1 MATKRQVFKGINAQY
16 FSPTVSLGQEQQVQ
30 ASSYGN
36 LAQNIDRTLRFAIG
50 KVEKESEI
58 AAYEY
63 AASNPL
69 TVSQYLNA
77 DPTERSKLL
86 PKGTNKYKSVLRNAQ
101 VNFMATDM
109 AMSASK
115 DISDLEME
123 ATTYEMPSEQFEERL
138 NAIVNGYTKAF
149 LDIDAE
155 GAITVKAKLAT
166 MAHSSYNSYLSNS
179 IKRAKEIKTSVV
191 KNYAQESINEIAKD
205 VNGYMGKIKIYH
217 DYGDREETISLDD
230 HLKQKKQI
238 KMNELIIKG
247 YKDIDTWSTKWDAEV
262 IKQKQNVL
270 STYYDTPDV
279 QETATQAM
287 DMYDEAEKGTFG
299 GNTDLQEIYTSLPQ
313 NEKEAYLEKVEE
325 WSKGVRTNIEE
336 KEKARVTDANG
347 IIKNTRVNYYEAKLA
362 GDYTAAKQ
370 HLDAMKNVDKTEYE
384 KLLIDF
390 DTSIDDGAFTD
401 AKEYDRLETLLIRG
415 QLTDQDVDEVYA
427 TRKIT
432 SKQRSEFKLAI
443 DKRKTAT
450 FSKADAY
457 IKKAIGYE
465 DTRISIGDSDEKS
478 IAFEEYRQK
487 SNELYD
493 YMFNNPG
500 ISSADL
506 MNKAMEIVSVKT
518 EDNNIKAKILKIRTK
533 LTSDQK
539 AYGGFST
546 NNNTF
551 LQYVRDFD
559 PNIKTMNDF
568 QSNYYGSAEN
578 LDKLLNV
585 ARSIYEIPEGGSK
598 KVEVPG
604 LFNDK
609 EIKRPFGIKNDHLDK
624 FIADINA
631 LKILYNKQ
639 GGN

>member
-1 MATKRQVFKGINAQY
+1 MAKRQVFKGINAQY

-30 ASSYGN
+30 ASGYSN

-86 PKGTNKYKSVLRNAQ
+86 PQGTNKYKSVLRNAQ

-115 DISDLEME
+115 AISDLEME
-123 ATTYEMPSEQFEERL
+123 ATTFEMPSEQFETRL

-179 IKRAKEIKTSVV
+179 IKRAKEIKTAVV
-191 KNYAQESINEIAKD
+191 TNYAQESINEIAKD
-205 VNGYMGKIKIYH
+205 VNAYMGKIKIYH
-217 DYGDREETISLDD
+217 DFDDEEKTISIDD
-230 HLKQKKQI
+230 HLKQKKQM

-247 YKDIDTWSTKWDAEV
+247 YKEIDTWSTKWDAEV

-279 QETATQAM
+279 QETATQAI

-299 GNTDLQEIYTSLPQ
+299 GNTNLQEIYASLPQ
-313 NEKEAYLEKVEE
+313 NEKEAYLEKVENWAKE
-325 WSKGVRTNIEE
+325 VRDNITA
-336 KEKARVTDANG
+336 KEDARVADATG
-347 IIKNTRVNYYEAKLA
+347 IIKDTRVKYYEAKLD
-362 GDYTAAKQ
+362 GDYVAAKQ
-370 HLDAMKNVDKTEYE
+370 HLDAMKNVDKDEYE
-384 KLLIDF
+384 KLIKDF

-401 AKEYDRLETLLIRG
+401 ADEYDRLETLLIRD
-415 QLTDQDVDEVYA
+415 QLTDIDVDDAYA
-427 TRKIT
+427 KRKIT

-443 DKRKTAT
+443 DKRKTST
-450 FSKADAY
+450 FTKADAY
-457 IKKAIGYE
+457 MKKAIGYE
-465 DTRISIGDSDEKS
+465 DTRISIGDSDEKNM
-478 IAFEEYRQK
+478 AFERYRIK

-493 YMFNNPG
+493 YMINNPG
-500 ISSADL
+500 ISSAEL
-506 MNKAMEIVSVKT
+506 MAKAKEIVADRQVDADITVKINT
-518 EDNNIKAKILKIRTK
+518 LRTK
-533 LTSDQK
+533 LTSNQK
-539 AYGGFST
+539 VYGGFST

-559 PNIKTMNDF
+559 PDTKTMNDF
-568 QSNYYGSAEN
+568 QTKYYGSAEN
-578 LDKLLNV
+578 LNNLLNV
-585 ARSIYEIPEGGSK
+585 VRSIYEIPEGGSK

-609 EIKRPFGIKNDHLDK
+609 EIKRPFSITNDNLDK
-624 FIADINA
+624 IIADINA
-631 LKILYNKQ
+631 LKELYNQQ

>member
-1 MATKRQVFKGINAQY
+1 MAKRQVFKGINAQY

-30 ASSYGN
+30 ASGYSN

-77 DPTERSKLL
+77 DPTERSNLL
-86 PKGTNKYKSVLRNAQ
+86 PQGTNKYKSVLRNAQ

-115 DISDLEME
+115 AISDLEME
-123 ATTYEMPSEQFEERL
+123 ATTFEMPSEQFETRL

-179 IKRAKEIKTSVV
+179 IKRAKEIKTAVV
-191 KNYAQESINEIAKD
+191 TNYAQESINEIAKD
-205 VNGYMGKIKIYH
+205 VNGYMGKLKIYH
-217 DYGDREETISLDD
+217 DFDGEEKTISIDD

-279 QETATQAM
+279 QETAIQAI

-299 GNTDLQEIYTSLPQ
+299 GNTNLQEIYASLPQ
-313 NEKEAYLEKVEE
+313 NEKEAYLEKVESWAKE
-325 WSKGVRTNIEE
+325 VRDNIKA
-336 KEKARVTDANG
+336 KEDARVADATG
-347 IIKNTRVNYYEAKLA
+347 IIKDTRVKYYEAKLD
-362 GDYTAAKQ
+362 GDYVAAKL
-370 HLDAMKNVDKTEYE
+370 HLDAMKNVDKDEYE
-384 KLLIDF
+384 TLIKDF

-401 AKEYDRLETLLIRG
+401 ANEYDRLETLLIRD
-415 QLTDQDVDEVYA
+415 QLTDIDVDDAYA
-427 TRKIT
+427 KRKIT

-443 DKRKTAT
+443 DKRKTST
-450 FSKADAY
+450 FTKADAY
-457 IKKAIGYE
+457 MKKAIGYE
-465 DTRISIGDSDEKS
+465 DTRISIGDSDEKNM
-478 IAFEEYRQK
+478 AFERYRIK

-493 YMFNNPG
+493 YMINNPG
-500 ISSADL
+500 ISSAEL
-506 MNKAMEIVSVKT
+506 MAKAKEIVADRQVDADITVKINT
-518 EDNNIKAKILKIRTK
+518 LRTK
-533 LTSDQK
+533 LTSNQK
-539 AYGGFST
+539 VYGGFST
-546 NNNTF
+546 NNNEF
-551 LQYVRDFD
+551 LKYVRDFD
-559 PNIKTMNDF
+559 PDIKSMNDF
-568 QSNYYGSAEN
+568 QTKYYGSAEN
-578 LDKLLNV
+578 LNNLLNV
-585 ARSIYEIPEGGSK
+585 VRSIYEIPEGGSK

-609 EIKRPFGIKNDHLDK
+609 EIKRPFGITNDNLDK
-624 FIADINA
+624 LIADINA
-631 LKILYNKQ
+631 LKELYNQQ

>member
-1 MATKRQVFKGINAQY
+1 MAKRQVFKGINVQY

-30 ASSYGN
+30 AQGFSN
-36 LAQNIDRTLRFAIG
+36 LAQNIDQTLRFAIG
-50 KVEKESEI
+50 KVEKQSEI
-58 AAYEY
+58 EAYEY

-86 PKGTNKYKSVLRNAQ
+86 PQGTNKYKSVLRNAQ

-115 DISDLEME
+115 AISDLEME
-123 ATTYEMPSEQFEERL
+123 ATTFEMPSEQFETRL

-179 IKRAKEIKTSVV
+179 IKRAKEIKTAVV
-191 KNYAQESINEIAKD
+191 TNYAQESINEIAKD
-205 VNGYMGKIKIYH
+205 VNGYMGKLKIYH
-217 DYGDREETISLDD
+217 DFDDEEKTISIDD

-279 QETATQAM
+279 QETAIQAI

-299 GNTDLQEIYTSLPQ
+299 GNTNLQEIYASLPQ
-313 NEKEAYLEKVEE
+313 NEKEAYLEKVESWATE
-325 WSKGVRTNIEE
+325 VRDNIKA
-336 KEKARVTDANG
+336 KEDARVADATG
-347 IIKNTRVNYYEAKLA
+347 IIKDTRVKYYEAKLD
-362 GDYTAAKQ
+362 GDYVAAKQ
-370 HLDAMKNVDKTEYE
+370 HLDAMKNVDKDEYE
-384 KLLIDF
+384 KLIKDF

-401 AKEYDRLETLLIRG
+401 ANEYDRLETLLIRD
-415 QLTDQDVDEVYA
+415 QLTDIDVDDAYSK
-427 TRKIT
+427 RKIT

-450 FSKADAY
+450 FTKADAY
-457 IKKAIGYE
+457 MKKAIGYE
-465 DTRISIGDSDEKS
+465 DTRISIGDSDEKNM
-478 IAFEEYRQK
+478 AFERYRIK

-493 YMFNNPG
+493 YMINNPG
-500 ISSADL
+500 ISSAEL
-506 MNKAMEIVSVKT
+506 MAKAKEIVADRQVDADITVKINT
-518 EDNNIKAKILKIRTK
+518 LRTK
-533 LTSDQK
+533 LTSNQK
-539 AYGGFST
+539 VYGGFST
-546 NNNTF
+546 NNNEF
-551 LQYVRDFD
+551 LKYVRDFD
-559 PNIKTMNDF
+559 PDIKSMNDF
-568 QSNYYGSAEN
+568 QTKYYGSAEN
-578 LDKLLNV
+578 LNNLLNV
-585 ARSIYEIPEGGSK
+585 VRSIYEIPEGGSK

-609 EIKRPFGIKNDHLDK
+609 EIKRPFGITNDNLDK
-624 FIADINA
+624 LIADINA
-631 LKILYNKQ
+631 LKELYNQQ

>member
-1 MATKRQVFKGINAQY
+1 MAKRQVFKGINAQY

-30 ASSYGN
+30 ASGYSN

-115 DISDLEME
+115 AISDLEME
-123 ATTYEMPSEQFEERL
+123 ATTFEMPSEQFETRL
-138 NAIVNGYTKAF
+138 NAIVNGYTQAF

-179 IKRAKEIKTSVV
+179 IKRAKEIKTAVV
-191 KNYAQESINEIAKD
+191 TNYAQESINEIAKD

-217 DYGDREETISLDD
+217 DFDDEEKTISIDD

-279 QETATQAM
+279 QETATQAI

-299 GNTDLQEIYTSLPQ
+299 GNTNLQEIYASLPQ
-313 NEKEAYLEKVEE
+313 NEKEAYLEKVESWAKE
-325 WSKGVRTNIEE
+325 VRDNITA
-336 KEKARVTDANG
+336 KEDARVADATG
-347 IIKNTRVNYYEAKLA
+347 IIKDTRVKYYEAKLD
-362 GDYTAAKQ
+362 GDYVAAKQ
-370 HLDAMKNVDKTEYE
+370 HLDAMKNVDKDEYE
-384 KLLIDF
+384 KLIKDF

-401 AKEYDRLETLLIRG
+401 ADEYDRLETLLIRD
-415 QLTDQDVDEVYA
+415 QLTDIDVDDAYSK
-427 TRKIT
+427 RKIT

-450 FSKADAY
+450 FTKADAY
-457 IKKAIGYE
+457 MKKAIGYE
-465 DTRISIGDSDEKS
+465 DTRISIGDSDEKNM
-478 IAFEEYRQK
+478 AFERYRIK

-493 YMFNNPG
+493 YMINNPG
-500 ISSADL
+500 ISSGEL
-506 MNKAMEIVSVKT
+506 MAKAKEIVADRQVDADITVKINT
-518 EDNNIKAKILKIRTK
+518 LRTK
-533 LTSDQK
+533 ISSNNK
-539 AYGGFST
+539 AYGGFSLM
-546 NNNTF
+546 NNEF
-551 LQYVRDFD
+551 LKYMRAHDET
-559 PNIKTMNDF
+559 IKTMNDF
-568 QSNYYGSAEN
+568 SSNYFGSAEN
-578 LDKLLNV
+578 IDKLIV
-585 ARSIYEIPEGGSK
+585 ALRSIQKIPEGGSI
-598 KVEVPG
+598 KVDVPDKWFDEEV
-604 LFNDK
+604 
-609 EIKRPFGIKNDHLDK
+609 KRPFNISDDNLDK
-624 FIADINA
+624 VIADVKA
-631 LKILYNKQ
+631 LKDLYNQQ

>member
-1 MATKRQVFKGINAQY
+1 MAKRQVFKGINAQY

-30 ASSYGN
+30 ASGYSN

-77 DPTERSKLL
+77 DPTERSNLL
-86 PKGTNKYKSVLRNAQ
+86 PQGTNKYKSVLRNAQ

-115 DISDLEME
+115 AISDLEME
-123 ATTYEMPSEQFEERL
+123 ATTFEMPSEQFETRL

-179 IKRAKEIKTSVV
+179 IKRAKEIKTAVV
-191 KNYAQESINEIAKD
+191 TNYAQESINEIAKD
-205 VNGYMGKIKIYH
+205 VNGYMGKLKIYH
-217 DYGDREETISLDD
+217 DFDDEEKTISIDD

-279 QETATQAM
+279 QETATQAI

-299 GNTDLQEIYTSLPQ
+299 GNTNFQEIYASLPQ
-313 NEKEAYLEKVEE
+313 NEKEAYLEKVESWAKE
-325 WSKGVRTNIEE
+325 VRDNIKA
-336 KEKARVTDANG
+336 KEDARVADATG
-347 IIKNTRVNYYEAKLA
+347 IIKDTRVKYYEAKLD
-362 GDYTAAKQ
+362 GDYVAAKL
-370 HLDAMKNVDKTEYE
+370 HLDAMKNVDKDEYE
-384 KLLIDF
+384 TLIKDF

-401 AKEYDRLETLLIRG
+401 AHEYDRLETLLIRD
-415 QLTDQDVDEVYA
+415 QLTDIDVDDAYA
-427 TRKIT
+427 KRKIT

-443 DKRKTAT
+443 DKRKTST
-450 FSKADAY
+450 FTKADAY
-457 IKKAIGYE
+457 MKKAIGYE
-465 DTRISIGDSDEKS
+465 DTRISIGDSDEKNM
-478 IAFEEYRQK
+478 AFERYRIK

-493 YMFNNPG
+493 YMINNPG
-500 ISSADL
+500 ISSAEL
-506 MNKAMEIVSVKT
+506 MAKAKEIVADRQVDADITVKINT
-518 EDNNIKAKILKIRTK
+518 LRTK
-533 LTSDQK
+533 LTSNQK
-539 AYGGFST
+539 VYGGFST
-546 NNNTF
+546 NNNEF
-551 LQYVRDFD
+551 LKYVRDFD
-559 PNIKTMNDF
+559 PDIKSMNDF
-568 QSNYYGSAEN
+568 QTKYYGSAEN
-578 LDKLLNV
+578 LNNLLNV
-585 ARSIYEIPEGGSK
+585 VRSIYEIPEGGSK

-609 EIKRPFGIKNDHLDK
+609 EIKRPFGITNDNLDK
-624 FIADINA
+624 LIADINA
-631 LKILYNKQ
+631 LKELYNQQ

>member
-1 MATKRQVFKGINAQY
+1 MAKRQVFKGINAQY

-30 ASSYGN
+30 ASGYSN

-115 DISDLEME
+115 AISDLEME
-123 ATTYEMPSEQFEERL
+123 ATTFEMPSEQFETRL
-138 NAIVNGYTKAF
+138 NAIVNGYTQAF

-179 IKRAKEIKTSVV
+179 IKRAKEIKTAVV
-191 KNYAQESINEIAKD
+191 TNYAQESINEIAKD

-217 DYGDREETISLDD
+217 DFDDEEKTISIDD

-238 KMNELIIKG
+238 KMNELVIKG

-279 QETATQAM
+279 QETATQAI

-299 GNTDLQEIYTSLPQ
+299 GNTNLQEIYASLPQ
-313 NEKEAYLEKVEE
+313 NEKEAYLEKVESWAKE
-325 WSKGVRTNIEE
+325 VRDNITA
-336 KEKARVTDANG
+336 KEDARVADATG
-347 IIKNTRVNYYEAKLA
+347 IIKDTRVKYYEAKLD
-362 GDYTAAKQ
+362 GDYVAAKQ
-370 HLDAMKNVDKTEYE
+370 HLDAMKNVDKDEYE
-384 KLLIDF
+384 KLIKDF

-401 AKEYDRLETLLIRG
+401 ADEYDRLETLLIRD
-415 QLTDQDVDEVYA
+415 QLTDIDVDDAYSK
-427 TRKIT
+427 RKIT

-443 DKRKTAT
+443 DKRKTST
-450 FSKADAY
+450 FTKADAY
-457 IKKAIGYE
+457 MKKAIGYE
-465 DTRISIGDSDEKS
+465 DTRISIGDSDEKNM
-478 IAFEEYRQK
+478 AFERYRIK

-493 YMFNNPG
+493 YMINNPG
-500 ISSADL
+500 ISSGEL
-506 MNKAMEIVSVKT
+506 MAKAKEIVADRQVDADITVKINT
-518 EDNNIKAKILKIRTK
+518 LRTK
-533 LTSDQK
+533 ISSNNK
-539 AYGGFST
+539 AYGGFSLM
-546 NNNTF
+546 NNNF
-551 LQYVRDFD
+551 LKYMRAHDET
-559 PNIKTMNDF
+559 IKTMNDF
-568 QSNYYGSAEN
+568 SSNYFGSAEN
-578 LDKLLNV
+578 IDKLIV
-585 ARSIYEIPEGGSK
+585 ALRSIQKIPEGGSI
-598 KVEVPG
+598 KVDVPDKWFDEEV
-604 LFNDK
+604 
-609 EIKRPFGIKNDHLDK
+609 KRPFNISDDNLDK
-624 FIADINA
+624 VIADVKA
-631 LKILYNKQ
+631 LKDLYNQQ